1 MDNSGRGALS
11 LALAPLAEAPLAEA
25 PLTSAWVPRHSE

>member
-1 MDNSGRGALS
+1 MEDSGRGA

-25 PLTSAWVPRHSE
+25 SLAEAWVPRHSE